1 MRSGQNGHAEIFS
14 DNIIL
19 YKKTSADTLQKHW
32 FGWKSSKFLSQTIR
46 VTVWLKFEKK
56 IQVRPNFGIKIC
68 GATSNEFLNL
78 CAVNKWCY
86 ATAVGVCGQSS
97 DGISDVK
104 LTFNG
109 MPGTNTV
116 YISQLKAQILQCSKF
131 IYITHFWLVRVVR
144 PKAFSS

>member
-19 YKKTSADTLQKHW
+19 YKKTSADTLHKHW

-46 VTVWLKFEKK
+46 VTVWLKFDKK
-56 IQVRPNFGIKIC
+56 IEVGPNLIKIC

-78 CAVNKWCY
+78 CAAKKWCY
-86 ATAVGVCGQSS
+86 VTAVGVCDQSS
-97 DGISDVK
+97 DDIGDVK

-109 MPGTNTV
+109 MLGTNTV

-131 IYITHFWLVRVVR
+131 IYITHFWLVRAVR